1 MGRLM
6 KTFGIYFA
14 GNIIN
19 RLMGFVVMSIAT
31 YMILP
36 EDYGYF
42 NVASSLMN
50 IIMTI
55 VSVQAW
61 MAILRFVF
69 DYDSPGKKRQI
80 IATGYFIELVTFLV
94 YSIGFGIISSIFPIR
109 DALPLYIMGT
119 AYVLVQNTTF
129 TCRSLGQNRLYV
141 FSGLFAS
148 VIYLL
153 SCILFI
159 FGFHMTSSALILSM
173 AMSYL
178 AQAFFIELFL
188 KSIRNFRFRDV
199 RLSLAKQMLRYCIP
213 TALNQGSWWI
223 NTQACTLII
232 TLCINEAAVGIYS
245 AASKMTSLITMI
257 VVVFNLAFQEFT
269 FSISRSDKRESQYNL
284 ALDYFVRFISCGMLL
299 LLPVTS
305 VLFNWIIGPDYIAGK
320 SLVPLLYFATFL
332 DALASFIGS
341 IVQAEKKVNMMF
353 LSQLIGSVITIVV
366 MLSSIWFIGL
376 QSAAL
381 AMLLCFLSITI
392 FRTIGL
398 HPQIHL
404 RYNWKYFTHYTIVF
418 LLTSA
423 IYLFAGRWL
432 NLIFF
437 FPLIGYAVLCLRK
450 ILGEFIS
457 LAKQKVS
464 DATQSS
470 DSLKGAD

>member
-1 MGRLM
+1 MGKLL

-31 YMILP
+31 YKILP
-36 EDYGYF
+36 ADYGYF
-42 NVASSLMN
+42 NVSSSLMN
-50 IIMTI
+50 IIITL

-61 MAILRFVF
+61 MAVLRFVF
-69 DYDSPGKKRQI
+69 DYDRPHQKRQV
-80 IATGYFIELVTFLV
+80 IATGYFIEIVAFLV
-94 YSIGFGIISSIFPIR
+94 YSIGFWIVCLIVPIR
-109 DALPLYIMGT
+109 DALPLYIMGA

-178 AQAFFIELFL
+178 AQGFFIELFL
-188 KSIRNFRFRDV
+188 KSIRNFRFHDV
-199 RLSLAKQMLRYCIP
+199 NFKLAKKMLRYCIP
-213 TALNQGSWWI
+213 TALNQGTWWI

-232 TLCINEAAVGIYS
+232 TICINEAAVGIYS

-257 VVVFNLAFQEFT
+257 VMVFNLAFQEFT
-269 FSISRSDKRESQYNL
+269 FSISHNEKREKQYNL
-284 ALDYFVRFISCGMLL
+284 ALDYFIRFISCGMLL

-305 VLFNWIIGPDYIAGK
+305 VLFNWIIGPDYEMGR
-320 SLVPLLYFATFL
+320 SLVPLLYLATFL

-353 LSQLIGSVITIVV
+353 LSQIIGAVITIGV

-381 AMLLCFLSITI
+381 AMLFCFLAITI
-392 FRTIGL
+392 LRTIGL
-398 HPQIHL
+398 HPQIRLH
-404 RYNWKYFTHYTIVF
+404 YDWKYFGHYTIVF
-418 LLTSA
+418 LLASG
-423 IYLFAGRWL
+423 IYLFANQWMNL
-432 NLIFF
+432 LIFF
-437 FPLIGYAVLCLRK
+437 PLLGYVFLCLRK
-450 ILGEFIS
+450 IIREFLS
-457 LAKQKVS
+457 LVHHKFSKS
-464 DATQSS
+464 TEPSN
-470 DSLKGAD
+470 LERN